1 MSEQQSR
8 LGSVADI
15 DLIVDADAH
24 IREGP
29 DELAPYLDEPWSRIY
44 GGTDDPKKDTIRVPE
59 VEYPGS
65 LGGKIQTD
73 EAPPTAADKREIQER
88 YGMDYLV
95 ITSGALARMTPVLS
109 DDRYAHAIAKAYND
123 YLIEEFLEK
132 GYDGFKGLAMLSPQ
146 HSEKAVEEIERVTDH
161 PDIVG
166 VLMGSTGIFP
176 PLGHR
181 RYDPIYEALERRD
194 LPLVLHPQKAGLQE
208 TAPMIKRGCK
218 TWWEFHVIA
227 HPFSQ
232 MIQLTS
238 LVGQGFPERFPDA
251 TLVFQEAGI
260 GWIPYTMY
268 RMDAEYE
275 KRRADVPLLEKRP
288 SEYITNE
295 GTFYFTSQPLA
306 ETRDTTH
313 VAQLVEMMNGSET
326 LMFSSDHPHYDEDSP
341 EETFD
346 LIGRHLDAQ
355 TVRNI
360 FGETAEA
367 VFDLG

>member
-8 LGSVADI
+8 LRSVD
-15 DLIVDADAH
+15 DVELIVDADAH
-24 IREGP
+24 LREGP
-29 DELAPYLDEPWSRIY
+29 NELAPYLDEPWSRLY
-44 GGTDDPKKDTIRVPE
+44 GGTDHPEKDPIRVPE
-59 VEYPGS
+59 VEYSGS
-65 LGGKIQTD
+65 LGGKFKNQVSR
-73 EAPPTAADKREIQER
+73 PTAADKREVQER

-95 ITSGALARMTPVLS
+95 LTSGALTRMTPVLS

-123 YLIEEFLEK
+123 YLVEEFLET
-132 GYDGFKGLAMLSPQ
+132 GYDGFKGLAVLSPQ
-146 HSEKAVEEIERVTDH
+146 HPEKAVEEIERVADH

-166 VLMGSTGIFP
+166 VFMGSTGIFP
-176 PLGHR
+176 PLGHQ
-181 RYDPIYEALERRD
+181 RYDPIYEEMERRD

-238 LVGQGFPERFPDA
+238 LMGQGFPERFPDA
-251 TLVFQEAGI
+251 TVVFQEAGI
-260 GWIPYTMY
+260 GWIPYLMY

-275 KRRADVPLLEKRP
+275 KRRADTPLLEKRP
-288 SEYITNE
+288 SEYIKHD

-306 ETRDTTH
+306 EARNTTH
-313 VAQLVEMMNGSET
+313 VAQWIEMMNGSET

-346 LIGRHLDAQ
+346 LIGRNLDPQA
-355 TVRNI
+355 VRNI
-360 FGETAEA
+360 FGETAKE
-367 VFDLG
+367 VFNLE